1 MQKIMRRVMAVVLL
15 AAMVVTTIGIVPE
28 EAKAASSYP
37 YKANMRNLLSD
48 YQYVVKENLQVKT
61 HTMGGVAVG
70 GDCELA
76 DFADAMVSPSY
87 AKHLVKVGNVKDEP
101 VSGVPSG
108 YHTKKFYYSSKEE
121 KAFENYQASKFEQNT
136 YMDMTAAFS
145 EIQKD
150 SEALVTGAK
159 KAVKTGDKIVIDFS
173 KSKKYEVPADLI
185 ASDRS
190 VTLNIVGLA
199 SPNDLRD
206 EEYSI
211 SVTGLNNTV
220 LFVDF
225 GVTSKPA
232 GADKV
237 LPVTWNG
244 KPMNNLLKKIS
255 TDNYAGAQFV
265 NSGMKLIWN
274 FPDAVKMIT
283 EYISGHFTAPQA
295 DLTINGGNFE
305 GGVIAKSV
313 KTSAEG
319 HFYPYFKVG
328 TSRETVSGETTARKI
343 VETALVKTLV
353 EVGDDEEIK
362 FIKDKDGNDVVINSD
377 NADYQWQVFDK
388 ETDRWEDIAGANG
401 TVLNPDKELEGK
413 KIQCTVT
420 GKNDYTG
427 QAVAEGVVRALPP
440 VEKQT
445 NETSITIEAEDG
457 FEYELRDKKGNI
469 VTPWTTDGDT
479 VRDGDDVKGT
489 ITFKGLKEDTSYD
502 VVKRTIGE
510 SITES
515 RSTEMSTKSGLP
527 SASATPI
534 VGASATPSTT
544 PAAPGTTPIVGASA
558 TPSVTPSA
566 TPSAPGT
573 TPIVGASA
581 TPSATPAAPSTTP
594 IVGASAAPS
603 VTPSAAPSVTPSATP
618 SAPSTTPIVGA
629 SATPSATPS
638 APGTT
643 PIVGA
648 SATPSV
654 TPSATP
660 SAPSTTPIVGASATP
675 STTPAA
681 PGTTPIVGASATPT
695 TTPVTSKKM
704 VPPED
709 QTVRKGSVELKIPT
723 IVMKKIMAP
732 KMKFR
737 IKLLNQK
744 GAKIRCS
751 SSNKK
756 IATIDKS
763 GLVKTKKKLGKAKL
777 VINVTK
783 GKKKI
788 QYIVKLVVR
797 TTIKKNY
804 SLYKYKTGY
813 KYPSVSLYKLLPKGK
828 TYKIQLLH
836 LNKKAKVT
844 YKSSKPSI
852 AKVDKKGKVT
862 PVKNGRADITV
873 TIVQN
878 GITYKYFVVVRSTEK
893 GVESNTSYL
902 KVIR

>member
-15 AAMVVTTIGIVPE
+15 AAMAVTTIGIVPE

-37 YKANMRNLLSD
+37 YKVNMRNLLSD

-101 VSGVPSG
+101 AAGVPSG

-150 SEALVTGAK
+150 SEALVTGAT
-159 KAVKTGDKIVIDFS
+159 KAVKTGNKIVIDFS

-185 ASDRS
+185 PSDRS
-190 VTLNIVGLA
+190 VTLDIEGLA
-199 SPNDLRD
+199 SPDDLRD

-328 TSRETVSGETTARKI
+328 TSRDTVSGETTARKI
-343 VETALVKTLV
+343 IETALVKMLV

-362 FIKDKDGNDVVINSD
+362 FIKDKDGNDVIINSD

-388 ETDRWEDIAGANG
+388 ETGRWEDIAGANG

-469 VTPWTTDGDT
+469 VIPWTTDGDT
-479 VRDGDDVKGT
+479 ARDGDDVKGT

-527 SASATPI
+527 SASATPSTTPI
-534 VGASATPSTT
+534 VGASAT

-558 TPSVTPSA
+558 TPSVTS
-566 TPSAPGT
+566 
-573 TPIVGASA
+573 
-581 TPSATPAAPSTTP
+581 
-594 IVGASAAPS
+594 
-603 VTPSAAPSVTPSATP
+603 
-618 SAPSTTPIVGA
+618 
-629 SATPSATPS
+629 
-638 APGTT
+638 
-643 PIVGA
+643 
-648 SATPSV
+648 
-654 TPSATP
+654 
-660 SAPSTTPIVGASATP
+660 
-675 STTPAA
+675 
-681 PGTTPIVGASATPT
+681 SATPT
-695 TTPVTSKKM
+695 TTPAAPKKM

-788 QYIVKLVVR
+788 QYIVNLVVR

>member
-15 AAMVVTTIGIVPE
+15 AAMAVTTIGIVPE

-37 YKANMRNLLSD
+37 YKVNMRNLLSD

-101 VSGVPSG
+101 AAGVPSG

-150 SEALVTGAK
+150 SEALVTGAT
-159 KAVKTGDKIVIDFS
+159 KAVKTGNKIVIDFS

-185 ASDRS
+185 PSDRS
-190 VTLNIVGLA
+190 VTLDIEGLA
-199 SPNDLRD
+199 SPDDLRD

-328 TSRETVSGETTARKI
+328 TSRDTVSGETTARKI
-343 VETALVKTLV
+343 IETALVKMLV

-388 ETDRWEDIAGANG
+388 ETDRWEDIAGASG

-469 VTPWTTDGDT
+469 VIPWTTDGDT
-479 VRDGDDVKGT
+479 TRDGDDVKGT
-489 ITFKGLKEDTSYD
+489 ITFKGLKEDTCYD

-527 SASATPI
+527 SASASPSATPSTTPI
-534 VGASATPSTT
+534 VGASATPSVTSSATPSTT

-558 TPSVTPSA
+558 TPSVTS
-566 TPSAPGT
+566 
-573 TPIVGASA
+573 
-581 TPSATPAAPSTTP
+581 
-594 IVGASAAPS
+594 
-603 VTPSAAPSVTPSATP
+603 
-618 SAPSTTPIVGA
+618 
-629 SATPSATPS
+629 
-638 APGTT
+638 
-643 PIVGA
+643 
-648 SATPSV
+648 
-654 TPSATP
+654 
-660 SAPSTTPIVGASATP
+660 SATP

-681 PGTTPIVGASATPT
+681 P
-695 TTPVTSKKM
+695 KKM

-788 QYIVKLVVR
+788 QYIVNLVVR

-878 GITYKYFVVVRSTEK
+878 GSTYKYFVVVRSTEK

>member
-37 YKANMRNLLSD
+37 YKVNMRNLLSD

-101 VSGVPSG
+101 AAGVPSG

-150 SEALVTGAK
+150 SEALVTGAT

-185 ASDRS
+185 TSDRS
-190 VTLNIVGLA
+190 VTLDIEGLA
-199 SPNDLRD
+199 SPDDLRD

-244 KPMNNLLKKIS
+244 KPMNNLLKQIS

-328 TSRETVSGETTARKI
+328 TSRDTVSGETTARKI
-343 VETALVKTLV
+343 IETALVKTLV

-362 FIKDKDGNDVVINSD
+362 FVKDKDGNDVVINSD
-377 NADYQWQVFDK
+377 NADYQWQVFDN

-515 RSTEMSTKSGLP
+515 RSTEMSTKSSLP
-527 SASATPI
+527 SASATPSTTPSTTPAAPGTTPT
-534 VGASATPSTT
+534 VGASASPSAT

-558 TPSVTPSA
+558 TPSVTSSA
-566 TPSAPGT
+566 S
-573 TPIVGASA
+573 
-581 TPSATPAAPSTTP
+581 
-594 IVGASAAPS
+594 
-603 VTPSAAPSVTPSATP
+603 
-618 SAPSTTPIVGA
+618 
-629 SATPSATPS
+629 
-638 APGTT
+638 
-643 PIVGA
+643 
-648 SATPSV
+648 
-654 TPSATP
+654 
-660 SAPSTTPIVGASATP
+660 P

-695 TTPVTSKKM
+695 TTPAAPKKM

-788 QYIVKLVVR
+788 QYIVNLVVR

>member
-37 YKANMRNLLSD
+37 YKVNMRNLLSD

-121 KAFENYQASKFEQNT
+121 KAFENYRASKFEQNT

-150 SEALVTGAK
+150 SEALVTGAT

-185 ASDRS
+185 TSDRS
-190 VTLNIVGLA
+190 VTLDIEGLA
-199 SPNDLRD
+199 SPDDLRD

-328 TSRETVSGETTARKI
+328 TSRDTVSGETTARKI
-343 VETALVKTLV
+343 IETGLVKTLV

-440 VEKQT
+440 VEKKT

-469 VTPWTTDGDT
+469 VIPWTTDGDT
-479 VRDGDDVKGT
+479 ARDGDDVKGT

-515 RSTEMSTKSGLP
+515 RSTEMSTKSSLP
-527 SASATPI
+527 SASATPSTTPIVGASASPSATPSATTAAPGTTPI
-534 VGASATPSTT
+534 VGASATPSVT

-558 TPSVTPSA
+558 TPSVTS
-566 TPSAPGT
+566 
-573 TPIVGASA
+573 
-581 TPSATPAAPSTTP
+581 
-594 IVGASAAPS
+594 
-603 VTPSAAPSVTPSATP
+603 
-618 SAPSTTPIVGA
+618 
-629 SATPSATPS
+629 
-638 APGTT
+638 
-643 PIVGA
+643 
-648 SATPSV
+648 
-654 TPSATP
+654 
-660 SAPSTTPIVGASATP
+660 
-675 STTPAA
+675 
-681 PGTTPIVGASATPT
+681 SATPT
-695 TTPVTSKKM
+695 TTPAAPKKM

-788 QYIVKLVVR
+788 QYIVNLVVR

>member
-15 AAMVVTTIGIVPE
+15 AAMAVTTIGIVPE

-70 GDCELA
+70 GDCKLA

-150 SEALVTGAK
+150 SEALVTGAT

-173 KSKKYEVPADLI
+173 KSMKYEVPADLI
-185 ASDRS
+185 PSDRS
-190 VTLNIVGLA
+190 VTLDIEGLV
-199 SPNDLRD
+199 SPDDLRD

-328 TSRETVSGETTARKI
+328 TSRDTVSGETTARKI
-343 VETALVKTLV
+343 IETALVKMLV

-377 NADYQWQVFDK
+377 NADYQWQVFDN

-479 VRDGDDVKGT
+479 ARDGDDVKGT

-527 SASATPI
+527 SASATP
-534 VGASATPSTT
+534 
-544 PAAPGTTPIVGASA
+544 
-558 TPSVTPSA
+558 
-566 TPSAPGT
+566 
-573 TPIVGASA
+573 
-581 TPSATPAAPSTTP
+581 
-594 IVGASAAPS
+594 
-603 VTPSAAPSVTPSATP
+603 
-618 SAPSTTPIVGA
+618 
-629 SATPSATPS
+629 
-638 APGTT
+638 
-643 PIVGA
+643 
-648 SATPSV
+648 
-654 TPSATP
+654 
-660 SAPSTTPIVGASATP
+660 STTPIVGASATP

-681 PGTTPIVGASATPT
+681 PGTTPTVGASPSATPSAPSTTPTVGASATPSVTSSATPT
-695 TTPVTSKKM
+695 TTPAAPKKM

-788 QYIVKLVVR
+788 QYIVNLVVR

>member
-15 AAMVVTTIGIVPE
+15 TAMVVTTIGIVPE

-37 YKANMRNLLSD
+37 YKANMQNLLSD

-101 VSGVPSG
+101 AAGVPSG
-108 YHTKKFYYSSKEE
+108 YHTKKFYYSGKEE

-150 SEALVTGAK
+150 SEALVTGAQ

-185 ASDRS
+185 TSDRS
-190 VTLNIVGLA
+190 VTLNIEGLA
-199 SPNDLRD
+199 SPDDLCD

-274 FPDAVKMIT
+274 FPDAVKMIA

-328 TSRETVSGETTARKI
+328 TSRETVSGETLTKRL
-343 VETALVKTLV
+343 VETALVKMLV

-362 FIKDKDGNDVVINSD
+362 FIKDKDGNDVVINSN

-427 QAVAEGVVRALPP
+427 QAVAEGDVRALPP

-457 FEYELRDKKGNI
+457 FEYELRDRKGNI

-479 VRDGDDVKGT
+479 ARDGDDVKGT

-515 RSTEMSTKSGLP
+515 RSTEISTKSSLP
-527 SASATPI
+527 SASGTPSPTPIVGASPTPI
-534 VGASATPSTT
+534 VGASATPSATPATPGTT
-544 PAAPGTTPIVGASA
+544 PIVGASASPSATPATPGTTPIVGASA
-558 TPSVTPSA
+558 TPSVTL
-566 TPSAPGT
+566 
-573 TPIVGASA
+573 
-581 TPSATPAAPSTTP
+581 
-594 IVGASAAPS
+594 
-603 VTPSAAPSVTPSATP
+603 
-618 SAPSTTPIVGA
+618 
-629 SATPSATPS
+629 
-638 APGTT
+638 
-643 PIVGA
+643 
-648 SATPSV
+648 
-654 TPSATP
+654 
-660 SAPSTTPIVGASATP
+660 
-675 STTPAA
+675 
-681 PGTTPIVGASATPT
+681 SATPT
-695 TTPVTSKKM
+695 TTPVISKKM

-756 IATIDKS
+756 IAAIDKS

-788 QYIVKLVVR
+788 QYIVNLVVR

-852 AKVDKKGKVT
+852 AKVDKKGKIT

>member
-15 AAMVVTTIGIVPE
+15 AAMAVTTIGIVPE

-70 GDCELA
+70 GDCQLA

-101 VSGVPSG
+101 AAGVPSG

-150 SEALVTGAK
+150 SEALVTGAT
-159 KAVKTGDKIVIDFS
+159 KAVKTGNKIVIDFS

-185 ASDRS
+185 PSDRS
-190 VTLNIVGLA
+190 VTLDIEGLA
-199 SPNDLRD
+199 SPDDLRD

-328 TSRETVSGETTARKI
+328 TSRDTVSGETTARKI
-343 VETALVKTLV
+343 IETALVKMLV

-362 FIKDKDGNDVVINSD
+362 FIKDKDGNDVIINSD

-388 ETDRWEDIAGANG
+388 ETGRWEDIAGANG

-469 VTPWTTDGDT
+469 VIPWTTDGDT

-515 RSTEMSTKSGLP
+515 RSTEMSTKSSLP

-534 VGASATPSTT
+534 VGASAS
-544 PAAPGTTPIVGASA
+544 
-558 TPSVTPSA
+558 PSA
-566 TPSAPGT
+566 
-573 TPIVGASA
+573 
-581 TPSATPAAPSTTP
+581 
-594 IVGASAAPS
+594 
-603 VTPSAAPSVTPSATP
+603 TPSATP

-629 SATPSATPS
+629 SATPS
-638 APGTT
+638 
-643 PIVGA
+643 V
-648 SATPSV
+648 
-654 TPSATP
+654 
-660 SAPSTTPIVGASATP
+660 
-675 STTPAA
+675 TPAA

-695 TTPVTSKKM
+695 TTPAAPKKM

-788 QYIVKLVVR
+788 QYIVNLVVR

>member
-37 YKANMRNLLSD
+37 YKVNMRNLLSD

-150 SEALVTGAK
+150 SEALVTGAT

-185 ASDRS
+185 TSDRS
-190 VTLNIVGLA
+190 VTLDIEGLA
-199 SPNDLRD
+199 SPDDLRD

-328 TSRETVSGETTARKI
+328 TSRDTVSGETTARKI
-343 VETALVKTLV
+343 IETGLVKTLV

-440 VEKQT
+440 VEKKT

-469 VTPWTTDGDT
+469 VIPWTTDGDT
-479 VRDGDDVKGT
+479 ARDGDDVKGT

-515 RSTEMSTKSGLP
+515 RSTEMSTKSSLP
-527 SASATPI
+527 SASATPSTTPIVGASASPSATPSATTAAPGTTPI
-534 VGASATPSTT
+534 VGASATPSVT

-558 TPSVTPSA
+558 TPSVTS
-566 TPSAPGT
+566 
-573 TPIVGASA
+573 
-581 TPSATPAAPSTTP
+581 
-594 IVGASAAPS
+594 
-603 VTPSAAPSVTPSATP
+603 
-618 SAPSTTPIVGA
+618 
-629 SATPSATPS
+629 
-638 APGTT
+638 
-643 PIVGA
+643 
-648 SATPSV
+648 
-654 TPSATP
+654 
-660 SAPSTTPIVGASATP
+660 
-675 STTPAA
+675 
-681 PGTTPIVGASATPT
+681 SATPT
-695 TTPVTSKKM
+695 TTPAAPKKM

-788 QYIVKLVVR
+788 QYIVNLVVR

>member
-15 AAMVVTTIGIVPE
+15 AAMAVTTIGIVPE

-37 YKANMRNLLSD
+37 YKVNMRNLLSD

-101 VSGVPSG
+101 AAGVPSG

-150 SEALVTGAK
+150 SEALVTGAT
-159 KAVKTGDKIVIDFS
+159 KAVKTGNKIVIDFS

-185 ASDRS
+185 PSDRS
-190 VTLNIVGLA
+190 VTLDIEGLA
-199 SPNDLRD
+199 SPDDLRD

-328 TSRETVSGETTARKI
+328 TSRDTVSGETTARKI
-343 VETALVKTLV
+343 IETALVKMLV

-479 VRDGDDVKGT
+479 ARDGDDVKGT

-527 SASATPI
+527 SASATP
-534 VGASATPSTT
+534 S
-544 PAAPGTTPIVGASA
+544 TTPIVGASA
-558 TPSVTPSA
+558 TPA
-566 TPSAPGT
+566 APGT
-573 TPIVGASA
+573 TPTVGASA
-581 TPSATPAAPSTTP
+581 SPTTTPSAS
-594 IVGASAAPS
+594 
-603 VTPSAAPSVTPSATP
+603 P

-629 SATPSATPS
+629 SATPS
-638 APGTT
+638 
-643 PIVGA
+643 
-648 SATPSV
+648 V
-654 TPSATP
+654 TS
-660 SAPSTTPIVGASATP
+660 SATP

-681 PGTTPIVGASATPT
+681 P
-695 TTPVTSKKM
+695 KKM

-788 QYIVKLVVR
+788 QYIVNLVVR

>member
-1 MQKIMRRVMAVVLL
+1 MQKSMRRVVAVVLF
-15 AAMVVTTIGIVPE
+15 AAMVVTAIGIAPK
-28 EAKAASSYP
+28 EAKAAASYP
-37 YKANMRNLLSD
+37 YKTNMRNLLSD

-70 GDCELA
+70 GDCELT

-87 AKHLVKVGNVKDEP
+87 AKHLVKVGNVKDKP
-101 VSGVPSG
+101 AAGVPSG

-150 SEALVTGAK
+150 SETLAAGAQ
-159 KAVKTGDKIVIDFS
+159 KAVKAENKIVIDFS

-190 VTLNIVGLA
+190 VTLDIEGLA
-199 SPNDLRD
+199 SPDDLCN

-211 SVTGLNNTV
+211 SVTGLNDTV

-237 LPVTWNG
+237 LPVTWKG

-265 NSGMKLIWN
+265 NSGMKMIWN
-274 FPDAVKMIT
+274 FPDAAKMMV
-283 EYISGHFTAPQA
+283 EYISGHFVAPQA

-313 KTSAEG
+313 KSGAEG
-319 HFYPYFKVG
+319 HFYPYYKVG
-328 TSRETVSGETTARKI
+328 TSRGTVSGEMTTRKI
-343 VETALVKTLV
+343 IETALVKTLV

-362 FIKDKDGNDVVINSD
+362 FIKDKDGKDVVINSD
-377 NADYQWQVFDK
+377 NAEYQWQVFDK
-388 ETDRWEDIAGANG
+388 ETDQWKDIPGADG
-401 TVLNPDKELEGK
+401 TVLNPDESLEGK

-427 QAVAEGVVRALPP
+427 EAAAEGVVRALPP

-469 VTPWTTDGDT
+469 VTSWVTDGDAA
-479 VRDGDDVKGT
+479 RDGDDVKGT
-489 ITFKGLKEDTSYD
+489 ITFKGLKENTSYD
-502 VVKRTIGE
+502 VVKRTVGE

-515 RSTEMSTKSGLP
+515 RSTEMRTKSSLP
-527 SASATPI
+527 STS
-534 VGASATPSTT
+534 
-544 PAAPGTTPIVGASA
+544 AAPG
-558 TPSVTPSA
+558 
-566 TPSAPGT
+566 
-573 TPIVGASA
+573 
-581 TPSATPAAPSTTP
+581 ATPAAGTGTTSSMASAVPSTTP
-594 IVGASAAPS
+594 IVDKSA
-603 VTPSAAPSVTPSATP
+603 VPSATP
-618 SAPSTTPIVGA
+618 
-629 SATPSATPS
+629 ATE
-638 APGTT
+638 
-643 PIVGA
+643 
-648 SATPSV
+648 
-654 TPSATP
+654 
-660 SAPSTTPIVGASATP
+660 
-675 STTPAA
+675 
-681 PGTTPIVGASATPT
+681 
-695 TTPVTSKKM
+695 KKM
-704 VPPED
+704 MPPED
-709 QTVRKGSVELKIPT
+709 QPIGKGSVELKIPT

-788 QYIVKLVVR
+788 QYIVNLVVR

-804 SLYKYKTGY
+804 SLYKYKTSY

-836 LNKKAKVT
+836 LNKTAKVT
-844 YKSSKPSI
+844 YKSNKPSI

-878 GITYKYFVVVRSTEK
+878 GIMYKYFVVVRSTEK

>member
-37 YKANMRNLLSD
+37 YKVNMRNLLSD

-101 VSGVPSG
+101 AAGVPSG

-150 SEALVTGAK
+150 SEAVVTGAT

-185 ASDRS
+185 PSDRS
-190 VTLNIVGLA
+190 VTLDIEGLA
-199 SPNDLRD
+199 SPDDLRD

-211 SVTGLNNTV
+211 SVTGLNSTV

-328 TSRETVSGETTARKI
+328 TSRDTVSGETTARKI
-343 VETALVKTLV
+343 IETALVKMLV

-362 FIKDKDGNDVVINSD
+362 FIKDKDGNDVIINSD

-427 QAVAEGVVRALPP
+427 QAVTEGVVRALPP

-479 VRDGDDVKGT
+479 VGDGDDVKGT

-527 SASATPI
+527 SASATPSTTPIVGASATPSATPATPGTTPI

-558 TPSVTPSA
+558 TPSVTS
-566 TPSAPGT
+566 
-573 TPIVGASA
+573 
-581 TPSATPAAPSTTP
+581 
-594 IVGASAAPS
+594 
-603 VTPSAAPSVTPSATP
+603 
-618 SAPSTTPIVGA
+618 
-629 SATPSATPS
+629 
-638 APGTT
+638 
-643 PIVGA
+643 
-648 SATPSV
+648 
-654 TPSATP
+654 
-660 SAPSTTPIVGASATP
+660 
-675 STTPAA
+675 
-681 PGTTPIVGASATPT
+681 SATPT
-695 TTPVTSKKM
+695 TTPAAPKKM

-788 QYIVKLVVR
+788 QYIVNLVVR

>member
-37 YKANMRNLLSD
+37 YKVNMRNLLSD

-101 VSGVPSG
+101 AAGVPSG

-150 SEALVTGAK
+150 SEALVTGAT
-159 KAVKTGDKIVIDFS
+159 KAVKTGNKIVIDFS

-185 ASDRS
+185 PSDRS
-190 VTLNIVGLA
+190 VTLDIEGLV
-199 SPNDLRD
+199 SPDDLRD

-328 TSRETVSGETTARKI
+328 TSRDTVSGETTARKI
-343 VETALVKTLV
+343 IETALVKMLV

-377 NADYQWQVFDK
+377 NADYQWQVFDN

-479 VRDGDDVKGT
+479 ARDGDDVKGT

-527 SASATPI
+527 SASATP
-534 VGASATPSTT
+534 
-544 PAAPGTTPIVGASA
+544 
-558 TPSVTPSA
+558 
-566 TPSAPGT
+566 
-573 TPIVGASA
+573 
-581 TPSATPAAPSTTP
+581 
-594 IVGASAAPS
+594 
-603 VTPSAAPSVTPSATP
+603 
-618 SAPSTTPIVGA
+618 
-629 SATPSATPS
+629 
-638 APGTT
+638 
-643 PIVGA
+643 
-648 SATPSV
+648 
-654 TPSATP
+654 
-660 SAPSTTPIVGASATP
+660 STTPIVGASATP

-681 PGTTPIVGASATPT
+681 PGTTPTVGASPSATPSAPSTTPTVGASATPSVTSSATPT
-695 TTPVTSKKM
+695 TTPAAPKKM

-788 QYIVKLVVR
+788 QYIVNLVVR

>member
-37 YKANMRNLLSD
+37 YKVNMRNLLSD

-101 VSGVPSG
+101 AAGVPSG

-150 SEALVTGAK
+150 SEALVTGAT

-185 ASDRS
+185 PSDRS
-190 VTLNIVGLA
+190 VTLDIEGLA
-199 SPNDLRD
+199 SPDDLRD

-328 TSRETVSGETTARKI
+328 TSRDTVSGETTARKI
-343 VETALVKTLV
+343 IETALVKTLA

-362 FIKDKDGNDVVINSD
+362 FVKDKDGNDVVINSD

-469 VTPWTTDGDT
+469 VIPWTTDGDT
-479 VRDGDDVKGT
+479 ARDGDDVKGT
-489 ITFKGLKEDTSYD
+489 ITFKRLKEDTSYD

-515 RSTEMSTKSGLP
+515 RSTEMSTKSSLP
-527 SASATPI
+527 S
-534 VGASATPSTT
+534 ASATPSTT

-558 TPSVTPSA
+558 SPSA
-566 TPSAPGT
+566 TPAAPGT
-573 TPIVGASA
+573 TPIVGAGA
-581 TPSATPAAPSTTP
+581 TPSATPA
-594 IVGASAAPS
+594 
-603 VTPSAAPSVTPSATP
+603 
-618 SAPSTTPIVGA
+618 
-629 SATPSATPS
+629 

-654 TPSATP
+654 TSSASPSATP
-660 SAPSTTPIVGASATP
+660 
-675 STTPAA
+675 AA
-681 PGTTPIVGASATPT
+681 P
-695 TTPVTSKKM
+695 KKM

-788 QYIVKLVVR
+788 QYIVNLVVR

>member
-37 YKANMRNLLSD
+37 YKVNMRNLLSD

-70 GDCELA
+70 GDCQLA

-101 VSGVPSG
+101 AAGVPSG

-136 YMDMTAAFS
+136 YMDMTAVFS

-150 SEALVTGAK
+150 SEALVTGAT

-185 ASDRS
+185 TSDRS
-190 VTLNIVGLA
+190 VTLDIEGLA
-199 SPNDLRD
+199 SPDDLRD

-328 TSRETVSGETTARKI
+328 TSHDTVSGETTARKI
-343 VETALVKTLV
+343 IETALVKMLV

-362 FIKDKDGNDVVINSD
+362 FIKDKDGNDVIINSD

-388 ETDRWEDIAGANG
+388 ETGRWEDIAGANG

-469 VTPWTTDGDT
+469 VIPWTTDGDT
-479 VRDGDDVKGT
+479 ARDGDDVKGT

-515 RSTEMSTKSGLP
+515 RSTEMSTKSSLS
-527 SASATPI
+527 SASATP
-534 VGASATPSTT
+534 S
-544 PAAPGTTPIVGASA
+544 TTPIVGASA
-558 TPSVTPSA
+558 TPAAPGTTPTVGASASPSA
-566 TPSAPGT
+566 TPSA
-573 TPIVGASA
+573 S
-581 TPSATPAAPSTTP
+581 
-594 IVGASAAPS
+594 
-603 VTPSAAPSVTPSATP
+603 P

-629 SATPSATPS
+629 SATPS
-638 APGTT
+638 
-643 PIVGA
+643 
-648 SATPSV
+648 V
-654 TPSATP
+654 TS
-660 SAPSTTPIVGASATP
+660 SATP

-681 PGTTPIVGASATPT
+681 P
-695 TTPVTSKKM
+695 KKM

-788 QYIVKLVVR
+788 QYIVNLVVR

-804 SLYKYKTGY
+804 SLYKYKTSY

-836 LNKKAKVT
+836 LNKTAKVT
-844 YKSSKPSI
+844 YKSGNPSV
-852 AKVDKKGKVT
+852 AKVNKKGKVT

>member
-37 YKANMRNLLSD
+37 YKVNMRNLLSD

-150 SEALVTGAK
+150 SEALVTGAT

-185 ASDRS
+185 TSDRS
-190 VTLNIVGLA
+190 VTLDIEGLV
-199 SPNDLRD
+199 SPDDLRD

-328 TSRETVSGETTARKI
+328 TSRDTVSGETTARKI
-343 VETALVKTLV
+343 IETALVKMLV

-388 ETDRWEDIAGANG
+388 ETDRWEDIAGTNG

-479 VRDGDDVKGT
+479 ARDGDDVKGT

-527 SASATPI
+527 SASATPSTTPI
-534 VGASATPSTT
+534 VGASATPAAPGTTPTVGASASPSAT

-558 TPSVTPSA
+558 TSSVTS
-566 TPSAPGT
+566 
-573 TPIVGASA
+573 
-581 TPSATPAAPSTTP
+581 
-594 IVGASAAPS
+594 
-603 VTPSAAPSVTPSATP
+603 
-618 SAPSTTPIVGA
+618 
-629 SATPSATPS
+629 
-638 APGTT
+638 
-643 PIVGA
+643 
-648 SATPSV
+648 
-654 TPSATP
+654 
-660 SAPSTTPIVGASATP
+660 
-675 STTPAA
+675 
-681 PGTTPIVGASATPT
+681 SATPT
-695 TTPVTSKKM
+695 TTPAAPKKM

-788 QYIVKLVVR
+788 QYIVNLVVR

-862 PVKNGRADITV
+862 PVTNGRADITV

>member
-37 YKANMRNLLSD
+37 YKVNMRNLLSD

-101 VSGVPSG
+101 AAGVPSG

-136 YMDMTAAFS
+136 YMDMTAVFS

-150 SEALVTGAK
+150 SEALVTGAT

-185 ASDRS
+185 TSDRS
-190 VTLNIVGLA
+190 VTLDIEGLA
-199 SPNDLRD
+199 SPDDLRD

-328 TSRETVSGETTARKI
+328 TSRDTVSGETTARKI
-343 VETALVKTLV
+343 IETALVKMLV

-388 ETDRWEDIAGANG
+388 ETDRWEDIAGTNG

-479 VRDGDDVKGT
+479 ARDGDDVKGT

-527 SASATPI
+527 SASATPSTTPI
-534 VGASATPSTT
+534 VGASATPAAPGTTPTVGASASPSAT

-558 TPSVTPSA
+558 TPSVTS
-566 TPSAPGT
+566 
-573 TPIVGASA
+573 
-581 TPSATPAAPSTTP
+581 
-594 IVGASAAPS
+594 
-603 VTPSAAPSVTPSATP
+603 
-618 SAPSTTPIVGA
+618 
-629 SATPSATPS
+629 
-638 APGTT
+638 
-643 PIVGA
+643 
-648 SATPSV
+648 
-654 TPSATP
+654 
-660 SAPSTTPIVGASATP
+660 
-675 STTPAA
+675 
-681 PGTTPIVGASATPT
+681 SATPT
-695 TTPVTSKKM
+695 TTPAAPKKM

-788 QYIVKLVVR
+788 QYIVNLVVR

>member
-37 YKANMRNLLSD
+37 YKVNMRNLLSD

-150 SEALVTGAK
+150 SEALVTGAT

-185 ASDRS
+185 TSDRS
-190 VTLNIVGLA
+190 VTLDIEGLA
-199 SPNDLRD
+199 SPDDLRD

-328 TSRETVSGETTARKI
+328 TSRDTVSGETTARKI
-343 VETALVKTLV
+343 IETGLVKTLV

-440 VEKQT
+440 VEKKT

-469 VTPWTTDGDT
+469 VIPWTTDGDT
-479 VRDGDDVKGT
+479 ARDGDDVKGT

-515 RSTEMSTKSGLP
+515 RSTEMSTKSSLP
-527 SASATPI
+527 SASATPSTTPIVGASASPSATPSATTAAPGTTPI
-534 VGASATPSTT
+534 VGASATPSVT

-558 TPSVTPSA
+558 TPSVTS
-566 TPSAPGT
+566 
-573 TPIVGASA
+573 
-581 TPSATPAAPSTTP
+581 
-594 IVGASAAPS
+594 
-603 VTPSAAPSVTPSATP
+603 
-618 SAPSTTPIVGA
+618 
-629 SATPSATPS
+629 
-638 APGTT
+638 
-643 PIVGA
+643 
-648 SATPSV
+648 
-654 TPSATP
+654 
-660 SAPSTTPIVGASATP
+660 
-675 STTPAA
+675 
-681 PGTTPIVGASATPT
+681 SATPT
-695 TTPVTSKKM
+695 TTPAAPKKM

-788 QYIVKLVVR
+788 QYIVNLVVR

-804 SLYKYKTGY
+804 SLYKYKTSY

-836 LNKKAKVT
+836 LNKTAKVT
-844 YKSSKPSI
+844 YKSGNPSV

>member
-37 YKANMRNLLSD
+37 YKVNMRNLLSD

-150 SEALVTGAK
+150 SEALVTGAT

-185 ASDRS
+185 PSDRS
-190 VTLNIVGLA
+190 VTLDIEGLV
-199 SPNDLRD
+199 SPDDLRD

-328 TSRETVSGETTARKI
+328 TSRDTVSGETTARKI
-343 VETALVKTLV
+343 IETALVKMLV

-515 RSTEMSTKSGLP
+515 RSTEMSTKSSLP
-527 SASATPI
+527 S
-534 VGASATPSTT
+534 ASATPSTT
-544 PAAPGTTPIVGASA
+544 PSTTPAAPGTTPTVGASASPSATPATPGTTPIVGASA
-558 TPSVTPSA
+558 TPSVTSSA
-566 TPSAPGT
+566 S
-573 TPIVGASA
+573 
-581 TPSATPAAPSTTP
+581 
-594 IVGASAAPS
+594 
-603 VTPSAAPSVTPSATP
+603 
-618 SAPSTTPIVGA
+618 
-629 SATPSATPS
+629 
-638 APGTT
+638 
-643 PIVGA
+643 
-648 SATPSV
+648 
-654 TPSATP
+654 
-660 SAPSTTPIVGASATP
+660 P

-695 TTPVTSKKM
+695 TTPAAPKKM

-788 QYIVKLVVR
+788 QYIVNLVVR

>member
-37 YKANMRNLLSD
+37 YKVNMRNLLSD

-150 SEALVTGAK
+150 SEALVTGAT

-185 ASDRS
+185 PSDRS
-190 VTLNIVGLA
+190 VTLDIEGLV
-199 SPNDLRD
+199 SPDDLRD

-328 TSRETVSGETTARKI
+328 TSRDTVSGETTARKI
-343 VETALVKTLV
+343 IETALVKMLV

-515 RSTEMSTKSGLP
+515 RSTEMSTKSSLP
-527 SASATPI
+527 SASATPSTTPSTTPAAPGTTPT
-534 VGASATPSTT
+534 VGASASPSAT

-558 TPSVTPSA
+558 TPSVTSSA
-566 TPSAPGT
+566 S
-573 TPIVGASA
+573 
-581 TPSATPAAPSTTP
+581 
-594 IVGASAAPS
+594 
-603 VTPSAAPSVTPSATP
+603 
-618 SAPSTTPIVGA
+618 
-629 SATPSATPS
+629 
-638 APGTT
+638 
-643 PIVGA
+643 
-648 SATPSV
+648 
-654 TPSATP
+654 
-660 SAPSTTPIVGASATP
+660 P

-695 TTPVTSKKM
+695 TTPAAPKKM

-788 QYIVKLVVR
+788 QYIVNLVVR

>member
-1 MQKIMRRVMAVVLL
+1 MHKIMRRVIAVVLL
-15 AAMVVTTIGIVPE
+15 AAMVVTAIGIAPE

-37 YKANMRNLLSD
+37 YKTNMRNLLSD

-76 DFADAMVSPSY
+76 DLADAMVSPSY

-101 VSGVPSG
+101 VAGVPSG

-121 KAFENYQASKFEQNT
+121 KAFQNYQASKFEQNT
-136 YMDMTAAFS
+136 YMDMAAAFS

-150 SEALVTGAK
+150 SEALVAGAQ
-159 KAVKTGDKIVIDFS
+159 KAVKKGNRIEIDFS

-185 ASDRS
+185 TSDRS
-190 VTLNIVGLA
+190 VTLDIVGLA
-199 SPNDLRD
+199 SPDDLRD

-211 SVTGLNNTV
+211 SVTGLNDTV

-225 GVTSKPA
+225 GVTRKPD
-232 GADKV
+232 GANKV
-237 LPVTWNG
+237 LPVTWSG
-244 KPMNNLLKKIS
+244 EPMNNLLKKIS
-255 TDNYAGAQFV
+255 TDNYAGNQFV

-274 FPDAVKMIT
+274 FPDAVKMMV
-283 EYISGHFTAPQA
+283 EYISGHFVAPRA
-295 DLTINGGNFE
+295 DLTISGGNFE

-328 TSRETVSGETTARKI
+328 ASRDAVSGETSTKKI

-362 FIKDKDGNDVVINSD
+362 FIKDKGGNDVVINSD

-388 ETDRWEDIAGANG
+388 ETDRWDDIPGANEI
-401 TVLNPDKELEGK
+401 VLNPDESLEGK

-440 VEKQT
+440 VEKRT

-457 FEYELRDKKGNI
+457 FEYELRDKKGDI

-479 VRDGDDVKGT
+479 ARDGDDVKGT
-489 ITFKGLKEDTSYD
+489 ITFKDLKEDTSYD

-515 RSTEMSTKSGLP
+515 RSTEMSTKRSLP
-527 SASATPI
+527 SPSITPI
-534 VGASATPSTT
+534 VGASATP
-544 PAAPGTTPIVGASA
+544 AAPSA
-558 TPSVTPSA
+558 
-566 TPSAPGT
+566 

-581 TPSATPAAPSTTP
+581 TPSATP
-594 IVGASAAPS
+594 
-603 VTPSAAPSVTPSATP
+603 
-618 SAPSTTPIVGA
+618 SAPNTTPIVGA

-638 APGTT
+638 APNTT

-648 SATPSV
+648 SATP
-654 TPSATP
+654 ATP
-660 SAPSTTPIVGASATP
+660 
-675 STTPAA
+675 
-681 PGTTPIVGASATPT
+681 
-695 TTPVTSKKM
+695 KKN

-744 GAKIRCS
+744 GAKVRCS

-756 IATIDKS
+756 IATIDKN

-788 QYIVKLVVR
+788 QYIVNLVVR

-804 SLYKYKTGY
+804 SLYKYKTNY

-836 LNKKAKVT
+836 LNKTAKVT
-844 YKSSKPSI
+844 YKSNKPSI
-852 AKVDKKGKVT
+852 AKVNKKGKVT

>member
-1 MQKIMRRVMAVVLL
+1 MKNKNPYFGNIKGEEKMHKIMRRVIAVVLL
-15 AAMVVTTIGIVPE
+15 AAMVVTAIGIAPE

-37 YKANMRNLLSD
+37 YKTNMRNLLSD

-76 DFADAMVSPSY
+76 DLADAMVSPSY

-101 VSGVPSG
+101 VAGVPSG

-121 KAFENYQASKFEQNT
+121 KAFQNYQASKFEQNT
-136 YMDMTAAFS
+136 YMDMAAAFS

-150 SEALVTGAK
+150 SEALVAGAQ
-159 KAVKTGDKIVIDFS
+159 KAVKKGNRIEIDFS

-185 ASDRS
+185 TSDRS
-190 VTLNIVGLA
+190 ATLDIVGLA
-199 SPNDLRD
+199 SPDDLRD

-211 SVTGLNNTV
+211 SVTGLNDTV
-220 LFVDF
+220 VFVDF
-225 GVTSKPA
+225 GVTRKPD
-232 GADKV
+232 GANKV
-237 LPVTWNG
+237 LPVTWSG
-244 KPMNNLLKKIS
+244 EPMNNLLKKIS
-255 TDNYAGAQFV
+255 TDNYAGNQFV

-274 FPDAVKMIT
+274 FPDAVKMMV
-283 EYISGHFTAPQA
+283 EYISGHFVAPRA
-295 DLTINGGNFE
+295 DLTISGGNFE

-328 TSRETVSGETTARKI
+328 ASRDAVSGETSTKKI

-362 FIKDKDGNDVVINSD
+362 FIKDKGGNDVVINSD

-388 ETDRWEDIAGANG
+388 ETDRWDDIPGANEI
-401 TVLNPDKELEGK
+401 VLNPDESLEGK

-440 VEKQT
+440 VEKRT

-457 FEYELRDKKGNI
+457 FEYELRDKKGDI

-479 VRDGDDVKGT
+479 ARDGDDVKGT
-489 ITFKGLKEDTSYD
+489 ITFKDLKEDTSYD

-515 RSTEMSTKSGLP
+515 RSTEMSTKRSLP
-527 SASATPI
+527 SPSITPI
-534 VGASATPSTT
+534 VGASATP
-544 PAAPGTTPIVGASA
+544 AAPSA
-558 TPSVTPSA
+558 
-566 TPSAPGT
+566 

-581 TPSATPAAPSTTP
+581 TPSATP
-594 IVGASAAPS
+594 
-603 VTPSAAPSVTPSATP
+603 
-618 SAPSTTPIVGA
+618 SAPNTTPIVGA

-638 APGTT
+638 APNTT

-648 SATPSV
+648 SATPS
-654 TPSATP
+654 ATP
-660 SAPSTTPIVGASATP
+660 SAPNTTPIVGASATP
-675 STTPAA
+675 SATPSA
-681 PGTTPIVGASATPT
+681 PNTTPIVGASATPSAT
-695 TTPVTSKKM
+695 PSAPNTTPIVGASATPATPKKN

-744 GAKIRCS
+744 GAKVRCS

-756 IATIDKS
+756 IATIDKN

-788 QYIVKLVVR
+788 QYIVNLVVR

-804 SLYKYKTGY
+804 SLYKYKTNY

-836 LNKKAKVT
+836 LNKTAKVT
-844 YKSSKPSI
+844 YKSNKPSI
-852 AKVDKKGKVT
+852 AKVNKKGKVT

>member
-37 YKANMRNLLSD
+37 YKVNMRNLLSD

-101 VSGVPSG
+101 AAGVPSG

-136 YMDMTAAFS
+136 YMDMTAVFS

-150 SEALVTGAK
+150 SEALVTGAT

-185 ASDRS
+185 PSDRS
-190 VTLNIVGLA
+190 VTLDIEGLA
-199 SPNDLRD
+199 SPDDLRD

-225 GVTSKPA
+225 GVTSKPV

-328 TSRETVSGETTARKI
+328 TSRDTVSGETTARKI
-343 VETALVKTLV
+343 IETALVKMLV

-527 SASATPI
+527 SASATP
-534 VGASATPSTT
+534 S
-544 PAAPGTTPIVGASA
+544 TTPIVGASA
-558 TPSVTPSA
+558 TPA
-566 TPSAPGT
+566 APGT
-573 TPIVGASA
+573 TPTVGASA
-581 TPSATPAAPSTTP
+581 SPTTTPSAS
-594 IVGASAAPS
+594 
-603 VTPSAAPSVTPSATP
+603 P

-629 SATPSATPS
+629 SATPS
-638 APGTT
+638 
-643 PIVGA
+643 
-648 SATPSV
+648 V
-654 TPSATP
+654 TS
-660 SAPSTTPIVGASATP
+660 SATP

-681 PGTTPIVGASATPT
+681 P
-695 TTPVTSKKM
+695 KKM

-788 QYIVKLVVR
+788 QYIVNLVVR

-813 KYPSVSLYKLLPKGK
+813 KYPSVSLYKLLPKEK

>member
-15 AAMVVTTIGIVPE
+15 AAMAVTTIGIVPE

-70 GDCELA
+70 GDCQLA

-101 VSGVPSG
+101 AAGVPSG

-150 SEALVTGAK
+150 SEALVTGAT

-185 ASDRS
+185 PSDRS
-190 VTLNIVGLA
+190 VTLDIEGLA
-199 SPNDLRD
+199 SPDDLRD

-328 TSRETVSGETTARKI
+328 TSRDTVSGETTARKI
-343 VETALVKTLV
+343 IETGLVKTLV

-440 VEKQT
+440 VEKKT

-469 VTPWTTDGDT
+469 VIPWTTDGDT
-479 VRDGDDVKGT
+479 ARDGDDVKGT

-527 SASATPI
+527 SASATP
-534 VGASATPSTT
+534 STT

-558 TPSVTPSA
+558 TPSVTSSA
-566 TPSAPGT
+566 S
-573 TPIVGASA
+573 
-581 TPSATPAAPSTTP
+581 PSATPAAP
-594 IVGASAAPS
+594 G
-603 VTPSAAPSVTPSATP
+603 
-618 SAPSTTPIVGA
+618 
-629 SATPSATPS
+629 
-638 APGTT
+638 
-643 PIVGA
+643 
-648 SATPSV
+648 
-654 TPSATP
+654 
-660 SAPSTTPIVGASATP
+660 TTPIVGASATP

-681 PGTTPIVGASATPT
+681 P
-695 TTPVTSKKM
+695 KKM

-788 QYIVKLVVR
+788 QYIVNLVVR

>member
-566 TPSAPGT
+566 TPSAP
-573 TPIVGASA
+573 
-581 TPSATPAAPSTTP
+581 
-594 IVGASAAPS
+594 
-603 VTPSAAPSVTPSATP
+603 
-618 SAPSTTPIVGA
+618 
-629 SATPSATPS
+629 
-638 APGTT
+638 
-643 PIVGA
+643 
-648 SATPSV
+648 
-654 TPSATP
+654 
-660 SAPSTTPIVGASATP
+660 STTPIVGASATP